1 MKLINCPECAF
12 EINDGD
18 SKCNNCG
25 FPINKILKTAPANRS
40 EKQPSRVISKDWVK
54 YHTFTSIGLSF
65 LLGLLVYLDGYGS
78 SYDTPYIDT
87 EETHLW
93 EFVITSLLT
102 ASFYWFAV
110 LCAYS
115 AIKAYR
121 DKLINRGWLRLHVIL
136 SIIGGGA
143 LFLFQLL
150 ISYLMLDLA
159 RSDELFPCF
168 FWPVFYWVALTLH
181 LAIIR
186 FNNDIIK
193 ASTLSNISKL
203 MILCSLLLIVY
214 LSTFTYPS
222 TYNGVESIR
231 MSYDPF
237 ETTVSAAAFY
247 LLTQLILFSV
257 IWIKHGFQEEK

>member
-1 MKLINCPECAF
+1 MKLINCPECAS

-54 YHTFTSIGLSF
+54 YHTFISIGLSF
-65 LLGLLVYLDGYGS
+65 LLGLFVYLDGYA
-78 SYDTPYIDT
+78 
-87 EETHLW
+87 HLE

-136 SIIGGGA
+136 SIMGGGA

-159 RSDELFPCF
+159 RSDELFVCF
-168 FWPVFYWVALTLH
+168 IWPVFYWVALTLH

-214 LSTFTYPS
+214 LSTFTSPS
-222 TYNGVESIR
+222 NYNGVESIS
-231 MSYDPF
+231 MSYDPSV
-237 ETTVSAAAFY
+237 TTFSAAAFY
-247 LLTQLILFSV
+247 LLTQIILFSV
-257 IWIKHGFQEEK
+257 IWIKHGFQEDK